1 MRTTAI
7 VLRERYETRTEY
19 TPRFDPMRF
28 KMFEN
33 HRSRSAGW
41 IGSDYLFLCSAWLND
56 YYVMWPFL
64 LLLLLL
70 CVDVWMWALF
80 SRQTNNSNNDN
91 HTLISI
97 RWFVRKNSTTEHADM
112 CRKECRLMCVIYMYI
127 LMTAECCFFIATDEE
142 VTALSHLRQ
151 RICIAINSINC
162 NCTLYTIYASNVLSN
177 EEEPSRLS
185 KQSLRRRSFGAST
198 KRRRKNFE
206 FMLLHSV

>member
-1 MRTTAI
+1 
-7 VLRERYETRTEY
+7 
-19 TPRFDPMRF
+19 
-28 KMFEN
+28 
-33 HRSRSAGW
+33 
-41 IGSDYLFLCSAWLND
+41 
-56 YYVMWPFL
+56 MWPFL

-142 VTALSHLRQ
+142 VTALSLLRQ